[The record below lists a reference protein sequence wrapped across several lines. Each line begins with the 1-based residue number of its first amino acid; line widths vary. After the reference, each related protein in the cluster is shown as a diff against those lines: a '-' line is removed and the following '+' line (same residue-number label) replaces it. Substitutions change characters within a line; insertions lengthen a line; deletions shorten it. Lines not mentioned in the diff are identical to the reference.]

1 MTADQPRP
9 DPSVAGLARE
19 LELIRRAVDGLAA
32 IPSQVAD
39 LAGLVA
45 GLADRVGPNR
55 GHGAGLPSWLD
66 LSGDF
71 ADVVGVLGD
80 LAEWLRTVYL
90 RYTDGAA
97 GLPECWLWHP
107 DVVEELLWLRAAWTE
122 AYAGESPSA
131 VRAGE
136 WHDRQRPGVVRR
148 IRAVAGTC
156 SLEAHQP
163 PGERHRGAEAVPLA
177 EAIHAIGEWWATN
190 REATAPAP
198 GPEHIAAAAALRA
211 PRRRR

>member
-1 MTADQPRP
+1 MTEP
-9 DPSVAGLARE
+9 DPTALASLARE
-19 LELIRRAVDGLAA
+19 IDALRRVL
-32 IPSQVAD
+32 AD
-39 LAGLVA
+39 LAALPRQVSDLA
-45 GLADRVGPNR
+45 GVVLALSERPADAPADRLPGV
-55 GHGAGLPSWLD
+55 PSWLD
-66 LSGDF
+66 SSTDF
-71 ADVVGVLGD
+71 ADTVTL
-80 LAEWLRTVYL
+80 LAELTDWMRTVYL
-90 RYTDGAA
+90 RYADAVT

-122 AYAGESPSA
+122 AYAADSA
-131 VRAGE
+131 ARAAD

-163 PGERHRGAEAVPLA
+163 AGECHRGAEPVPLA
-177 EAIHAIGEWWATN
+177 DVIHAIGEWWTTD

-198 GPEHIAAAAALRA
+198 DAGHIAAAAALRA